1 MNVNLNLNRTLLA
14 EVAAESIA
22 KVNPAQPN
30 GKRWIRAITKAV
42 VMIEENP
49 FIEWQAD
56 SKSLLIMSE
65 TSGNIYSA
73 NGVCGCRAFEQGQPC
88 KHRAAARLVM
98 RCMEKVQ

>member
-1 MNVNLNLNRTLLA
+1 MNVNLNLNREILA

-22 KVNPAQPN
+22 KISNAPN
-30 GKRWIRAITKAV
+30 GKRWVNAIAKAV

-56 SKSLLIMSE
+56 SRSLLIMSE

-98 RCMEKVQ
+98 RCLERQ